1 MHEGHRQRLKK
12 KFLSG
17 GITSLE
23 DHEVLELLL
32 FYTIPKKD
40 TNPLAHRLIEHFGGN
55 IKAVFGAKT
64 EELVKIDGIG
74 EHTASLIK
82 LVPQIASFYMALD
95 SRDKAAI
102 NNSQEAGMYV
112 CSKIGLSDIELFAV
126 MCLDAQR
133 NIQAFEILERGTV
146 SQANIHP
153 RKIVECALR
162 YNAAS
167 VILAHN
173 HPSGG
178 TAVSEDDRIMTKNIC
193 PVLEGMGIEV
203 IDHIIATS
211 GHTYISMSD
220 HGLMPN

>member
-1 MHEGHRQRLKK
+1 
-12 KFLSG
+12 
-17 GITSLE
+17 
-23 DHEVLELLL
+23 
-32 FYTIPKKD
+32 
-40 TNPLAHRLIEHFGGN
+40 
-55 IKAVFGAKT
+55 
-64 EELVKIDGIG
+64 
-74 EHTASLIK
+74 
-82 LVPQIASFYMALD
+82 
-95 SRDKAAI
+95 
-102 NNSQEAGMYV
+102 MYV